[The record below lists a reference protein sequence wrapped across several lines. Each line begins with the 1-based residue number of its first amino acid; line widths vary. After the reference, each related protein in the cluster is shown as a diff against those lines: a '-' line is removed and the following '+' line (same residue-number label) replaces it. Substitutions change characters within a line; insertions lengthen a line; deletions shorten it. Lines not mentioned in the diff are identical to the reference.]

1 MELLKSNW
9 NYTLTDDNGKLILSV
24 LAGTVGLYEID
35 IELNNDQVRLYQ
47 QDGKEYIDKLAN
59 DVRDHPGNFDL
70 QKIKK

>member
-9 NYTLTDDNGKLILSV
+9 NYTLTDDNGELILSG

-47 QDGKEYIDKLAN
+47 KYGKECIDKLA
-59 DVRDHPGNFDL
+59 
-70 QKIKK
+70 K